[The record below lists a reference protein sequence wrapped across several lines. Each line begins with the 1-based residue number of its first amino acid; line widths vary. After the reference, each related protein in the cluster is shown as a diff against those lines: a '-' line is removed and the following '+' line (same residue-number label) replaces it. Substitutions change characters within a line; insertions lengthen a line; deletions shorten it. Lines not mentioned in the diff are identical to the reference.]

1 MNTNDIFLDDPRLR
15 PGGFRVTEGPGADQ
29 LLRAPPHPQ
38 QEGRGPRQEQTEG
51 FVGILGGYLVM
62 ART

>member
-1 MNTNDIFLDDPRLR
+1 MNTNEIFLDDPRLWSGELR
-15 PGGFRVTEGPGADQ
+15 DTEGPGADQ

-51 FVGILGGYLVM
+51 FVGTLGGYF
-62 ART
+62 T